1 MSDAAAHLVLSYF
14 AVFSRFAGCL
24 MLMPGFSSQR
34 VAMRIRL
41 WITIAVTLALG
52 PLVYPLVASATG
64 GGEVASVVRLIIGE
78 TLVGIV
84 FGLSGRLILAAV
96 EMAGTAIASLIGFGG
111 LPGAPIDGTEPV
123 PALSALISVTATMLF
138 FVSGLHLLVLEAQVD
153 TYRTIPPGTGLM
165 VATMLSVVTDQLGNT
180 LQLTG
185 KMVAP
190 FIIYAVVINLAVGL
204 TNKLSPQIPVF
215 FVSLPF
221 VVAGGLFLLVF
232 AADDLM
238 AVYRAAFAEWLI
250 NG

>member
-64 GGEVASVVRLIIGE
+64 GGEVAAVVRLIIGE

-84 FGLSGRLILAAV
+84 FGLSGRLFLAAV

-138 FVSGLHLLVLEAQVD
+138 FVSGLHLLVLEALVD